1 MNNGIQAGKLFFEE
15 GIPGFPQLQFFQ
27 LKQHEPNSPFYSLDS
42 MEEEQVGFWLVD
54 PFSFFREY
62 QFTLSDSAKASLR
75 IDETSTP
82 VGVLNIVTIR
92 SNNQVTVNLKAPIV
106 LNLANRMGRQV
117 ILNDDRYSV
126 RQPLVPVNQQQA
138 GG

>member
-15 GIPGFPQLQFFQ
+15 GIPGFPHLQFYQ
-27 LKQHEPNSPFYSLDS
+27 LTQYEPGSPFFSLDS
-42 MEEEQVGFWLVD
+42 LEEAQVGFWLVD
-54 PFSFFREY
+54 PFAFFPDY

-82 VGVLNIVTIR
+82 VGVLNIITIR
-92 SNNQVTVNLKAPIV
+92 GNDQVTVNLKAPIV
-106 LNLANRMGRQV
+106 LNLAKRMGKQV
-117 ILNDDRYSV
+117 ILGDDRYSV
-126 RQPLVPVNQQQA
+126 RQPLVAIKQQA